1 MLADLPTASEDE
13 RTRGI
18 LLSILNDKEEGYLM
32 RAQAANALAIY
43 GEADAELLGAVLDL
57 LKAAE
62 AEIPHERPVRLLRVA
77 IARLRHCAKITVT
90 THLGRR
96 GRMV

>member
-1 MLADLPTASEDE
+1 
-13 RTRGI
+13 
-18 LLSILNDKEEGYLM
+18 M

-77 IARLRHCAKITVT
+77 IARLTGFPRDSYEWTSDAWEEA
-90 THLGRR
+90 LQDR
-96 GRMV
+96 